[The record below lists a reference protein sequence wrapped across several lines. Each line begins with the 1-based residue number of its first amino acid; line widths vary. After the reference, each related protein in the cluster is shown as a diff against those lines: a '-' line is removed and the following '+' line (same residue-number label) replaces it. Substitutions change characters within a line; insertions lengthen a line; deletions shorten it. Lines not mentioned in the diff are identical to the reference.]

1 MNITIIGGTKGIG
14 KEVIKQALANGHN
27 VTVLARNPEKIELKS
42 ANLKIVKGDFLD
54 FNSVAKSLKD
64 ADAVVVSVGAMPTRK
79 SVTLFSIGTKHLL
92 DSIKNEN
99 IHPLIIVV
107 TGIGA
112 GESKGHGGFFYDKI
126 FQPLLLKTIY
136 EDKDRQEQM
145 LMNEYDNWIIVR
157 PGMLTNGNLTGKYKV
172 LTNLDEINGGKISR
186 ADVAHFILE
195 QTANPTSLRKTP
207 LLIY

>member
-1 MNITIIGGTKGIG
+1 MKISIIGATRGIG
-14 KEVIKQALANGHN
+14 KEVLTQSLKIGHN

-79 SVTLFSIGTKHLL
+79 PVNLFSQGTKHLL
-92 DSIKNEN
+92 DITKKEN
-99 IHPLIIVV
+99 LHPLIIVV

-112 GESKGHGGFFYDKI
+112 GDSKGHGGFFYDKI
-126 FQPLLLKTIY
+126 FKPLLFKTIY

-145 LMNEYDNWIIVR
+145 LMKEYDNWIIVR
-157 PGMLTNGNLTGKYKV
+157 PGMLTNGKLTGKYRA
-172 LTNLDEINGGKISR
+172 LTNLYGINGGKISR
-186 ADVAHFILE
+186 ADVTHFILE
-195 QTANPTSLRKTP
+195 QTANPTFLRKTP